1 MQDRSS
7 MFKFASIGELA
18 ETTTQLFALNL
29 QYKTSLGSRRNP
41 QPATGLD
48 KVEQMILNQVRD
60 YLVDVREGFVL
71 SVRTTQVTKRSEIK
85 FLLDRVLM
93 DWSQLSRE
101 LGLGE
106 EDENPS
112 GSKPDQIGE
121 PQTLE
126 RVRQQLLAFGMAA
139 VAFGQLPHLPA
150 EQITFPYSYGEPPT
164 YADIPTPDTPGE
176 TLVRIEELEQM
187 VWQIMASHPQELLTR
202 RYGALRRTYG
212 FFETSA
218 CIAREDMQ
226 RFGIKQPKAN
236 LSPF

>member
-29 QYKTSLGSRRNP
+29 QYKTSLGGRRNP

-60 YLVDVREGFVL
+60 YLSDVREGFVL

-112 GSKPDQIGE
+112 GTKPDQRAE
-121 PQTLE
+121 PPALE

-150 EQITFPYSYGEPPT
+150 EQITFPYSYGEPPS
-164 YADIPTPDTPGE
+164 YADIPAPDTPGE

-226 RFGIKQPKAN
+226 RFGIKKPKTN
-236 LSPF
+236 VSPF

>member
-41 QPATGLD
+41 QPAAGLD

-60 YLVDVREGFVL
+60 YLSDVREGFVL
-71 SVRTTQVTKRSEIK
+71 SVRTTQITKRSEIK
-85 FLLDRVLM
+85 FLLDRVLT
-93 DWSQLSRE
+93 DWSQLSHE
-101 LGLGE
+101 LGLGQE
-106 EDENPS
+106 ENS
-112 GSKPDQIGE
+112 AGAKPDQIGE

-150 EQITFPYSYGEPPT
+150 DQITFPYSYGEPPT
-164 YADIPTPDTPGE
+164 YADIPAPDTPGE

-226 RFGIKQPKAN
+226 RFGIKKPKAK